1 MKLKNKFVKFYI
13 GIFTRKI
20 LLRRGGLFKM
30 KRKRDT
36 FLAIARKYLKG
47 NFTQELHANWFYI
60 RK

>member
-1 MKLKNKFVKFYI
+1 MRNKFVKFYI

-20 LLRRGGLFKM
+20 LLHRGGLFKM

-36 FLAIARKYLKG
+36 FLAIARKCLKG